1 MRSETRV
8 WRHCERQFV
17 RVECT
22 PINDGRTFWDPRSVM
37 PGSNVVSSMKPVLG
51 GSLSALREHDYRA
64 RMVGARSIRSSNFD
78 MGHQP
83 TADISNWFAPT
94 TTGMRA
100 NHRFT
105 LAARTVPV
113 TAKVP
118 ASRKRIRCFFLT
130 VVLTHD
136 EVFCVSVEARCEF
149 IGSIYP
155 MGYKENFAKNVLIPL
170 GVYRLFGCPLS
181 DLSKQR
187 PTIT

>member
-1 MRSETRV
+1 
-8 WRHCERQFV
+8 
-17 RVECT
+17 
-22 PINDGRTFWDPRSVM
+22 
-37 PGSNVVSSMKPVLG
+37 
-51 GSLSALREHDYRA
+51 
-64 RMVGARSIRSSNFD
+64 

-94 TTGMRA
+94 TAGMRA

-149 IGSIYP
+149 RGSIYP

-187 PTIT
+187 PAIT